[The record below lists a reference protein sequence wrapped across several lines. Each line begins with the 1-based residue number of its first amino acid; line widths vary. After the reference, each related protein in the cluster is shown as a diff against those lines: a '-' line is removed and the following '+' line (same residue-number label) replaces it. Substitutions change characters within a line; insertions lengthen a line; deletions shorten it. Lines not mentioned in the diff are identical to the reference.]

1 MIRRPRRTVPAT
13 IAGLVLLA
21 ASLGLAVSCVQ
32 LLAGKPPLI
41 PFSTLGALGR
51 ETTWND
57 PAVLA
62 GGTALAVLGL
72 VLLAGAVIPGTP
84 QVLALASAGA
94 SAGPSAGAPAGAP
107 AGRSPAGVTR
117 SSLARDLTARAAGA
131 DGITG
136 ARVKVGAR
144 TVKVVARTPLRNHS
158 GLAERLHDVVA
169 ERLDDINLAQRPR
182 LRITVARDRS
192 AR

>member
-13 IAGLVLLA
+13 VVGLVLLA
-21 ASLGLAVSCVQ
+21 GSLGLAISCVQ

-51 ETTWND
+51 DTTWND

-62 GGTALAVLGL
+62 GGAALAVIGL
-72 VLLAGAVIPGTP
+72 VLLACAVVPGTP
-84 QVLALASAGA
+84 QVLALASSDSGG
-94 SAGPSAGAPAGAP
+94 SGESGTQ
-107 AGRSPAGVTR
+107 RSPAGVTR
-117 SSLARDLTARAAGA
+117 TSLARDLTTRAAGA

-136 ARVKVGAR
+136 ARVKVRAK
-144 TVKVVARTPLRNHS
+144 TVKVVARTPLQNPT
-158 GLAERLHDVVA
+158 GLADRVHDVVA
-169 ERLDDINLAQRPR
+169 ERLEDINLAQRPR

-192 AR
+192 VR